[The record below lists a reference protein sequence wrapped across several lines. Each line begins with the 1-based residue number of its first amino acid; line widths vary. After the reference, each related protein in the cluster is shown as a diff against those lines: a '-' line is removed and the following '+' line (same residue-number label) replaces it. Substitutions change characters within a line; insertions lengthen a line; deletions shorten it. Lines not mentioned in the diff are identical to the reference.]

1 MNVCVC
7 VYVCTCVYVCVIVA
21 YLTRDVSG
29 TDGVGPRVWWRNGA
43 VIASTTQKRKNGH
56 CPSRREV

>member
-1 MNVCVC
+1 M
-7 VYVCTCVYVCVIVA
+7 IVA

-43 VIASTTQKRKNGH
+43 VIARYLDVYVTLRLLMYLVS
-56 CPSRREV
+56 CA

>member
-1 MNVCVC
+1 M
-7 VYVCTCVYVCVIVA
+7 IVA